1 MSCRI
6 IKEDSERKMTVMLTP
21 FIPCSAKLPI
31 ISLFCQFFF
40 KKSAWLVSFSFY
52 LLAILIILVSAYCIK
67 KIFYSKTST
76 TPFIQELPDYQ
87 WPRFSFLLKDIN
99 ERILHFVKKTGS
111 LILACSILLWFFLSF
126 TWEMHYIDKIHYT
139 IEDSIL
145 ASIGKMFSW
154 FFYPIIGELNW
165 AATVSSFQGLIAKE
179 QVVSSMAIIQGISQ
193 SASAEAIFSNQGMF
207 QNFTPISAYAFVT
220 FNLFSVPCLG
230 SVSAMKQELGS
241 KKRLILAIIFQIMI
255 AWILSSFIFCL
266 GSILKMIFY

>member
-1 MSCRI
+1 
-6 IKEDSERKMTVMLTP
+6 
-21 FIPCSAKLPI
+21 
-31 ISLFCQFFF
+31 
-40 KKSAWLVSFSFY
+40 
-52 LLAILIILVSAYCIK
+52 
-67 KIFYSKTST
+67 
-76 TPFIQELPDYQ
+76 
-87 WPRFSFLLKDIN
+87 
-99 ERILHFVKKTGS
+99 
-111 LILACSILLWFFLSF
+111 
-126 TWEMHYIDKIHYT
+126 
-139 IEDSIL
+139 
-145 ASIGKMFSW
+145 MFSW
-154 FFYPIIGELNW
+154 YFFPFIGELNW
-165 AATVSSFQGLIAKE
+165 AATVSSFHGLIAKE